1 MKGQS
6 IPYLPQ
12 ELAWIEARKEMPRAE
27 LHALFCAYWQRDDV
41 SPENF
46 KALCTRR
53 GWKTGRTGCFEK
65 GLVPHNKGKRH
76 TGAHHPNSRKTQFKK
91 GDVPANVVPLW
102 TERIAKDGYVEIKVP
117 ERNPHTGHST
127 RFVEKHVWLWER
139 ENGPVPEG
147 HALKC
152 LDGDK
157 RNTDPSNWT
166 PVPRALLPRL
176 AAAKTGIH
184 YDTAADE
191 LKPTLLAIAK
201 LEHAARERR
210 KESA

>member
-1 MKGQS
+1 MKGRS

-53 GWKTGRTGCFEK
+53 GWKTGRSGCFEK

-76 TGAHHPNSRKTQFKK
+76 RTPGSEKGWFKK

-102 TERIAKDGYVEIKVP
+102 TERVGKDGYVEIKVP

-127 RFVEKHVWLWER
+127 RFVEKHAWLWER

-152 LDGDK
+152 LDGNK
-157 RNTDPSNWT
+157 QNTDPRNWT

-176 AAAKTGIH
+176 AGGRHGATMH
-184 YDTAADE
+184 YDTAPDE

-201 LEHAARERR
+201 LEHLARERR